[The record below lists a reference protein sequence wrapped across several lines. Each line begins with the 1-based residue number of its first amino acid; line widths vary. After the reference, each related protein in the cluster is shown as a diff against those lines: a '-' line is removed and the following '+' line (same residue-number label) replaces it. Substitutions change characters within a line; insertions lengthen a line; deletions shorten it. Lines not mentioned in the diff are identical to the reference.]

1 MGNGS
6 NEKLATQQMNMRV
19 IEYKECGGKTGTR
32 HTTDELAMSGRGGR
46 KLRGTTWVGR
56 EVN

>member
-32 HTTDELAMSGRGGR
+32 YTTDELAMRGRGGETKR
-46 KLRGTTWVGR
+46 NYKGKEKG
-56 EVN
+56 